1 MAIIKWLHVSDLHL
15 NIDGVENRRL
25 RKKLIEY
32 LQNLTIQ
39 CDYVFCTGDLR
50 YAPKGEYAQDTVE
63 VLKNICDA
71 VNVPLECLFITPGN
85 HDVDRDIE
93 GRDDAIRSEWYTGEN
108 AVKKYNPATG
118 IINPENLK
126 LIMAGTDTYRKVI
139 QQIFDAQSQALT
151 SEILAFGPHTLLK
164 TGNLNVIELDST
176 LVYTA
181 HQYSNLI
188 IGTGYLQK
196 ALECC
201 NQKNVTIILTH
212 YSFDFLDRK
221 EQEIVTALFR
231 DYNVRLWLSGHEH
244 NNLFRKQRDWFYE
257 FQCGNLLLEDGA
269 RTCILVGQLNTE
281 TLDGHIKA
289 HAWFSPDGWGT
300 YPFVCPDTDDP
311 STYYFSLKDQKSLS
325 IPCEGVSRKALR
337 DKIIPILEENQSIF
351 RSYGP
356 TDENRNVTRSELP
369 AMWETVLTEK
379 IIPNSLAIIEMLESN
394 QELLLEPEKCILRKY
409 KLHILGLQKN
419 HAEAKSFILDA
430 PRFPNEIFTIL
441 S

>member
-15 NIDGVENRRL
+15 NMDGVENRRL

-50 YAPKGEYAQDTVE
+50 YAPKGEYAQDTFE
-63 VLKNICDA
+63 VLKNICNA

-85 HDVDRDIE
+85 HDVDRDIK
-93 GRDDAIRSEWYTGEN
+93 GRDDAIRSEWYNGEN
-108 AVKKYNPATG
+108 AVKKYNPAIG

-126 LIMAGTDTYRKVI
+126 LIMSGTNAYRKVI
-139 QQIFDAQSQALT
+139 QQISDAQSQALT
-151 SEILAFGPHTLLK
+151 SEILQFGPHTLLR

-181 HQYSNLI
+181 NQYSDLI
-188 IGTGYLQK
+188 IGTDYLQK

-201 NQKNVTIILTH
+201 NQKNVTIVLTH

-231 DYNVRLWLSGHEH
+231 DYNVQLWLSGHEH

-281 TLDGHIKA
+281 TLDGQIKA
-289 HAWFSPDGWGT
+289 HAWFSPDGWET
-300 YPFVCPDTDDP
+300 YPFVCPGTDDP
-311 STYYFSLKDQKSLS
+311 STYYFTLKDKTSLI
-325 IPCEGVSRKALR
+325 IPCKETSRKALR

-356 TDENRNVTRSELP
+356 TDENRSITRSELP
-369 AMWETVLTEK
+369 AMWETVLREK
-379 IIPNSLAIIEMLESN
+379 IIPNSLSIIEMLEDQQDLLSN
-394 QELLLEPEKCILRKY
+394 SEKCILLQY
-409 KLHILGLQKN
+409 KLHILGLQEN
-419 HAEAKSFILDA
+419 HSEANSFILDA

>member
-1 MAIIKWLHVSDLHL
+1 MAIIKWLHISDLHL

-32 LQNLTIQ
+32 LQNLTTQ

-50 YAPKGEYAQDTVE
+50 FAPMGEYAQDTFE
-63 VLKNICDA
+63 VLKNICNA
-71 VNVPLECLFITPGN
+71 VDVPLEYLFVTPGN
-85 HDVDRDIE
+85 HDVDRDIR
-93 GRDDAIRSEWYTGEN
+93 GRDEAIRNEWFSGEN
-108 AVKKYNPATG
+108 AVKKYNPAIG

-126 LIMAGTDTYRKVI
+126 LIMSGTNAYREVI
-139 QQIFDAQSQALT
+139 QKILDEQSKALT
-151 SEILAFGPHTLLK
+151 VETFQFGPHTLLK
-164 TGNLNVIELDST
+164 TENLNVIELDST
-176 LVYTA
+176 IAYTSN
-181 HQYSNLI
+181 QYSNLI
-188 IGTGYLQK
+188 IGTEYLQK
-196 ALECC
+196 ALELC
-201 NQKNVTIILTH
+201 NQKNVTIVLTH

-221 EQEIVTALFR
+221 EQEIVAALFR

-244 NNLFRKQRDWFYE
+244 NNLCRKQRDWFYE

-300 YPFVCPDTDDP
+300 YPFVCPGTDDP
-311 STYYFSLKDQKSLS
+311 STYYFSLKDQTTLS
-325 IPCEGVSRKALR
+325 ISCERASRKALR
-337 DKIIPILEENQSIF
+337 GKIIPILEENQSIF

-356 TDENRNVTRSELP
+356 TDENRNATRSELP
-369 AMWETVLTEK
+369 EMWETVLKEK
-379 IIPNSLAIIEMLESN
+379 IIPNSLSIIEMLEGN
-394 QELLLEPEKCILRKY
+394 QELLLESEKCILRKY

-419 HAEAKSFILDA
+419 HTEAKGFMLDA